1 MLSGIWMGI
10 TSLFG
15 GGLSFMVKLM
25 ARHLSLS
32 EPSLIN
38 YNVPEGG
45 TKQSL
50 CNCTTDRYFYKL

>member
-15 GGLSFMVKLM
+15 GGLSFTVKLM

-32 EPSLIN
+32 EPSLITYLKVAPN
-38 YNVPEGG
+38 NLSVTVLLTGI
-45 TKQSL
+45 
-50 CNCTTDRYFYKL
+50 FYKL